1 MFLPNLIYM
10 GIAKI
15 NDMLKTEI
23 YLKTANEFGVSVG
36 VANSI
41 KFSPLEDSLDMVE
54 KPTYKRMGSDLAIN
68 KMVIRCIEL
77 GEYYELQREVYRIRL
92 SKGKRKISELSIY
105 KEAVRN
111 LNSLRKSTKQNGS
124 KTDTKP
130 KQIYSYR

>member
-1 MFLPNLIYM
+1 M

-36 VANSI
+36 VAHSI
-41 KFSPLEDSLDMVE
+41 KFSPLEDSLDIVE
-54 KPTYKRMGSDLAIN
+54 KPTYKRMSSDLAIN

-77 GEYYELQREVYRIRL
+77 GEYYELQRELYRIRL